1 MQRILFALFCAL
13 ISHGGI
19 LLLPWPEHAQLAP
32 QLPGAESITVSFD
45 DCAVAQQRVAQ
56 VQTSPTPPQQ
66 APQQQTVATD
76 APLPKL
82 DKVTP
87 DEPEPLQPT
96 TEKEVKHIRPPTRKK
111 QLQTKKKP
119 AQNVQ
124 NTSEGEPSKS
134 TTQHPS
140 SPAQQAAA
148 APVTSQASPLYLSN
162 PKPTYPPLA
171 RRRGWQGVVMIS
183 VLVLE
188 DGSPKHIQLQQGSG
202 YQLLDKA
209 ALKAVQKW
217 HFVPATKDGIPT
229 VGKVI
234 VPVHFQIN

>member
-1 MQRILFALFCAL
+1 MQRILFALLFAL

-45 DCAVAQQRVAQ
+45 DCAVAQQHVEQ

-66 APQQQTVATD
+66 TPQQQAAVTD

-87 DEPEPLQPT
+87 DEPEPPQPT
-96 TEKEVKHIRPPTRKK
+96 TAKKIKHIRPPTRKK
-111 QLQTKKKP
+111 QLRTKKNS

-124 NTSEGEPSKS
+124 NTSKGEPSKS

-140 SPAQQAAA
+140 SPDQQAAA
-148 APVTSQASPLYLSN
+148 APVTSQASPLYQSN

-188 DGSPKHIQLQQGSG
+188 DGSPNHIQLQQSSG
-202 YQLLDKA
+202 YQLLDKS

-217 HFVPATKDGIPT
+217 HFIPATKDGIPT
-229 VGKVI
+229 VGEVI
-234 VPVHFQIN
+234 VPVHFRID